1 MAFGSSDFKLLVPY
15 IVLLIDPIGHTFTS
29 RTPVETGLLSEVS
42 MTGTE
47 ICSGLAEYFEQDHRD
62 CDARWA
68 DVEELLDT
76 EDIEAAR
83 PAWQKY
89 LAGMQRHIAMEEEVL
104 FPAIEK
110 ASGML
115 DTGPTAVMRHEHR
128 QIKTLLGEIDE
139 TIASG
144 DCDRALEV
152 GDTLLMLIQ
161 THSAKEEKVLYP
173 MAENLLSAN
182 WSELAERLAQY
193 APDWP

>member
-1 MAFGSSDFKLLVPY
+1 
-15 IVLLIDPIGHTFTS
+15 
-29 RTPVETGLLSEVS
+29 

-47 ICSGLAEYFEQDHRD
+47 IGSGLTEFFEQDHRD

-83 PAWQKY
+83 PAWQKF

-104 FPAIEK
+104 FPALEE
-110 ASGML
+110 ASGMH
-115 DTGPTAVMRHEHR
+115 DTGPTAVMRLEHQ
-128 QIKTLLGEIDE
+128 QIRTLLGEIDE
-139 TIASG
+139 TIGSG
-144 DCDRALEV
+144 DYEQALEV

-173 MAENLLSAN
+173 MAESLLSGR
-182 WSELAERLAQY
+182 WKELAERLAQY
-193 APDWP
+193 APDWS